1 MIVREL
7 IARLG
12 FDTDLRGVKKWE
24 QGAQKVQTRASGLA
38 TQLRG
43 MFAAVAAWQGV
54 KSVVAIAD
62 EMQSLRARIGMLP
75 QTIGDAGLALD
86 ELGKH
91 ANATRQDLVAY
102 GTFYVKAGNA
112 VQDFITDQKQLTQ
125 IVDGAAMGLA
135 AGGATAVE
143 QKQAFFQLG
152 QAIGSPTVQMEEMN
166 TLIDVAPDLFRSLGK
181 AIPGAEGNLKKF
193 ISTGKVTGRMLAEGL
208 MKVLPEFEVKMRNIP
223 MTVGQASQRI
233 NNKWGLMVDKLN
245 RDSMFVTKAAYA
257 ITDAFDAIE
266 RGVDAISK
274 QFGGLGN
281 IVRFVGE
288 VFVASMG
295 VKAVKAIL
303 GMNAASWKLLLTNS
317 LLFAGLLIGVAII
330 DDLITWF
337 RGGNSVIGDLVGNT
351 DEAKNAFVGFF
362 AVLATGAG
370 IFYGVKAA
378 IVTARAAMIAWQGL
392 VTLVTALQWV
402 WNFAMSANPFGIL
415 VIAIGALI
423 AAGALLVANWTAVK
437 DFFAGFLGG
446 IGQKVVEWVKSIGSF
461 FGGGE
466 MNANINQNVSGVGP
480 GAMAQ
485 GTGKGGN
492 VLNKNTTVNMT
503 VPPGTPAEQQKY
515 LQGAAQKAFAGGG
528 GLGSAEMGVYAP

>member
-466 MNANINQNVSGVGP
+466 MNANVNQNVSGVGP